1 MKARCFLY
9 VLVFV
14 LMAAVGSVEADVQV
28 RARVDRTH
36 VSPGE
41 SLQLMV
47 TINGGDGSVN
57 VDAITDF
64 KVLSRGTSTSMQF
77 INGRTSRE
85 VTYNY
90 MLIPNRKGALTI
102 PALTVSVDDH
112 YLLTDPIRITVE
124 SAAAGGTDTPEQE
137 VWVTAEVSDALPYSG
152 QQIIY
157 TFSLYN
163 AVQVSD
169 AKFDPPEF
177 EGFDAKELEK
187 RDSFRKLING
197 REHIV
202 TKVYY
207 VLIPGKEG
215 VLTIEPATL
224 QVGIVRPDRRRRG
237 LSGFD
242 SIFND
247 PFFNRGTVEPRVLRT
262 EPLEVRVRA
271 LPPYQ
276 GQEPFS
282 GLVGRFDLSAAIES
296 NELKTGD
303 STTVTVTVEGSGN
316 IMDAT
321 APRLGVPD
329 AFKTYADAPQE
340 EIAATSSGYSGK
352 KIFRTALVPVA
363 AGRFTLAPVKLT
375 YFDVARQDY
384 RTLSAAAIDVSVKA
398 GADAAAPVTI
408 TAQPATTKKQTVT
421 FTGRDILPLKESMD
435 AVVSRRY
442 LSFAVFL
449 FWLALPLL
457 GFGGVLLVQQLRR
470 TDETPAARM
479 KAKARR
485 ALKEAARARAA
496 GDGIMGH
503 LYQALSAAIFAAAR
517 RGGEALTW
525 KEAEAVLLECGWEAD
540 VAGRA
545 AELLEYI
552 ESSTFSGVILSEEKT
567 EVLLNDV
574 RAMVRKLA
582 P

>member
-1 MKARCFLY
+1 MRVRGFI
-9 VLVFV
+9 VMLVFV
-14 LMAAVGSVEADVQV
+14 LIVAVGSVAADVQV
-28 RARVDRTH
+28 RARVDRTS
-36 VSPGE
+36 VAPGE

-64 KVLSRGTSTSMQF
+64 KVLSRGTSTNVQF

-90 MLIPNRKGALTI
+90 TLIPNRKGTLTI
-102 PALTVSVDDH
+102 PALTVSVGDR
-112 YLLTDPIRITVE
+112 YLLTDPIRISVASST
-124 SAAAGGTDTPEQE
+124 ADGTDSSEQE
-137 VWVTAEVSDALPYSG
+137 VWVTAEVSDVLPYSG

-157 TFSLYN
+157 TFSLFN

-169 AKFDPPEF
+169 AKFQPPEF
-177 EGFDAKELEK
+177 EGFSARELQK

-202 TKVYY
+202 TQVYY
-207 VLIPGKEG
+207 VLIPQREG
-215 VLTIEPATL
+215 ILTIEPATL
-224 QVGIVRPDRRRRG
+224 QVGIVRPNRRQRG
-237 LSGFD
+237 LQGFD

-247 PFFNRGTVEPRVLRT
+247 PFFNRGSVEPRVLRT

-282 GLVGRFDLSAAIES
+282 GLVGRFDLNAGIES
-296 NELKTGD
+296 NDLKTGD
-303 STTVTVTVEGSGN
+303 STTVTVTVEGLGN

-321 APRLGVPD
+321 PPPLQVPD

-340 EIAATSSGYSGK
+340 EITATPSGYSGK
-352 KIFRTALVPVA
+352 KIFRTALVPVK

-375 YFDVARQDY
+375 YFDVARQNY
-384 RTLSAAAIDVSVKA
+384 RTLSSAPIDVSVRA
-398 GADAAAPVTI
+398 GVDTAAPVTI
-408 TAQPATTKKQTVT
+408 TALPATPQKQAVT

-435 AVVSRRY
+435 AVVSRAY

-449 FWLALPLL
+449 ICLGAPLVA
-457 GFGGVLLVQQLRR
+457 FGGLLLVQRLRR

-485 ALKEAARARAA
+485 ALKAAVQA
-496 GDGIMGH
+496 GADRDGVMGH
-503 LYQALSAAIFAAAR
+503 IYQALSAAIFAAAR
-517 RGGEALTW
+517 RSGEALTW
-525 KEAEAVLLECGWEAD
+525 KEAEAVLLESGWAPE
-540 VAGRA
+540 VARRA
-545 AELLEYI
+545 ADLLVQIESTKFSGEALSAEKVDELL
-552 ESSTFSGVILSEEKT
+552 S
-567 EVLLNDV
+567 DV
-574 RAMVRKLA
+574 RHMVRKLA